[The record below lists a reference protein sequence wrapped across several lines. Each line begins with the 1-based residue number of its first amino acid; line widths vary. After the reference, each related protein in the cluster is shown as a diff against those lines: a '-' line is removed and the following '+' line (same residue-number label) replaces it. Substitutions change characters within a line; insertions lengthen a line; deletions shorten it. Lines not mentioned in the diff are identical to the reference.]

1 MIQLRISG
9 QVYSAVVI
17 LAVVAFVAAGM
28 GVKALTSYKAVVDE
42 MGTTSHSAVLSE
54 RVNGLVLSVVMDSR
68 GIYMAQSKAE
78 AEKYAVPLL
87 KTLDLLRATLKDWRA
102 QVPAARRGRFADA
115 EQAAEDFIRFRTELV
130 RLSREVGL
138 AEARGFGDND
148 ANRKARSAL
157 NERIKLLAEE
167 TDSEVNRLSGLVQT
181 SYGGNRNSLIA
192 VLVIGLGLGLAT
204 AVYVVST
211 KIVMPLGV
219 TTGVMNGLAKGDLS
233 LPIPFL
239 NRKDEIGE
247 MAASLDHF
255 KSQLIHGKE
264 MEAEARVAQEQELDR
279 GRRRDHLTV
288 EFDAVIGRVM
298 IDVDGTVRKVH
309 ATSSSLHLA
318 AEEASKKSSMVA
330 ASAKEAS
337 SNIQTVASAAEELS
351 ASIQEISQR
360 VQTTTGITRE
370 AVNGVL
376 SADTTVGGLFFA
388 AQKIGEVVSLI
399 NAIAAQTN
407 LLALNATIEAARAGE
422 AGKGFAVVANEVKTL
437 ATQTAKATSEIAE
450 QIIGIQTATQDAV
463 KAIKMVGAAV
473 NRVDEEVSSI
483 AAAVEQQGAATQ
495 EIVRNIHEASEGNN
509 NVALNIIEVST
520 AVSATGDL
528 ASSMFEVAQVLEE
541 SGTGLD
547 AEVKKFLA
555 DVKAA

>member
-509 NVALNIIEVST
+509 NVAMNIIEVST